1 MQFFLDSAKVDEIE
15 YALNTFDINGITTN
29 PRHVQVSGKP
39 FMTVIKEIAK
49 LVEGT
54 NKTISVEVNPH
65 FMTYAEMMPEAE
77 KLAAISPNFVIK
89 IQCVEPAF
97 KVIEDLAKKDI
108 RVNCTLIFSAMQALQ
123 AMRSGAYY
131 ISPFIGW
138 KETNGEET
146 NGFIRDI
153 VTIRDNYLFESEI
166 IVAAVR
172 NARQIVDAAVLG
184 ADIVTAGLPVY
195 QEGST
200 TPTPWMAS
208 RNSSVSG
215 IKPSTNKFKLFHQ
228 RSFNNDKKHL

>member
-1 MQFFLDSAKVDEIE
+1 MQFFLDSAQVDEIQ
-15 YALNTFDINGITTN
+15 YALDAFDIDGVTTN

-39 FMTVIKEIAK
+39 FLTVIREIAK

-54 NKTISVEVNPH
+54 DKTVSVEVNPH
-65 FMTYAEMMPEAE
+65 FMTYDEIMPEAE

-89 IQCVEPAF
+89 LQCVEPAF
-97 KVIEDLAKKDI
+97 KAIEALAKKDI

-138 KETNGEET
+138 KETNGEDIK
-146 NGFIRDI
+146 GFVSDV
-153 VTIRDNYLFESEI
+153 VTIRDTYGFDSEI

-184 ADIVTAGLPVY
+184 ADIVTAGLSVY
-195 QEGST
+195 QEGFHHPFT
-200 TPTPWMAS
+200 DEGIRKFTQFWDATPYE
-208 RNSSVSG
+208 
-215 IKPSTNKFKLFHQ
+215 
-228 RSFNNDKKHL
+228 

>member
-1 MQFFLDSAKVDEIE
+1 MKFFLDSAKVDEIE
-15 YALNTFDINGITTN
+15 YALDVFDIDGITTN

-54 NKTISVEVNPH
+54 DKTVSVEVNPH
-65 FMTYAEMMPEAE
+65 FMTYEEMMPEAE

-89 IQCVEPAF
+89 LQCVEPAF
-97 KVIEDLAKKDI
+97 KVIQDLAKKDI

-146 NGFIRDI
+146 KGFIQDI
-153 VTIRDNYLFESEI
+153 VMIRDNFMFDTEI

-172 NARQIVDAAVLG
+172 NARQVIDSAVLG
-184 ADIVTAGLPVY
+184 ADIVTAGLSVY
-195 QEGST
+195 QEGLHHPYT
-200 TPTPWMAS
+200 ME
-208 RNSSVSG
+208 G
-215 IKPSTNKFKLFHQ
+215 IGKFI
-228 RSFNNDKKHL
+228 SFWDQTQYD

>member
-1 MQFFLDSAKVDEIE
+1 MEFFLDSAITDEII
-15 YALNTFDINGITTN
+15 YALDTFDIDGVTTN

-39 FMTVIKEIAK
+39 FMTVIKEIAA

-54 NKTISVEVNPH
+54 EKTISVEVNPH
-65 FMTYAEMMPEAE
+65 IMDADQMVAEAE

-97 KVIEDLAKKDI
+97 KAIRTLTEKGI

-131 ISPFIGW
+131 ISPFVGW
-138 KETNGEET
+138 KESNAEDTGK
-146 NGFIRDI
+146 FIGDI
-153 VTIRDNYLFESEI
+153 GTIRDNYAFDTKI

-172 NARQIVDAAVLG
+172 NGRQIVDAAVTG

-195 QEGST
+195 QAGFDHPYT
-200 TPTPWMAS
+200 HK
-208 RNSSVSG
+208 G
-215 IKPSTNKFKLFHQ
+215 IQLFCDFWDQ
-228 RSFNNDKKHL
+228 TQYE